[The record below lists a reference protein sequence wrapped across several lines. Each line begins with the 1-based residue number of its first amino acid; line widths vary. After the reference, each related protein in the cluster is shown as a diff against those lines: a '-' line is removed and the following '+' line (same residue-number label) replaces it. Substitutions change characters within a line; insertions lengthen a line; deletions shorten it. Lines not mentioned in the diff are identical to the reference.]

1 MEEKKDRKKREREKE
16 GKIIAYCLYEHNT
29 IFLSFERKYSI
40 QEEENKS
47 ISSLSA
53 TADKEPNK
61 REWKDGRENKKW
73 GKDYEKNN
81 NDKKKNTCNVS
92 SILISHKISSFDICE
107 FAFDINLFMLD
118 IQCVCI
124 KLWFWKVLQS
134 EG

>member
-61 REWKDGRENKKW
+61 RE
-73 GKDYEKNN
+73 
-81 NDKKKNTCNVS
+81 
-92 SILISHKISSFDICE
+92 
-107 FAFDINLFMLD
+107 
-118 IQCVCI
+118 
-124 KLWFWKVLQS
+124 
-134 EG
+134 